1 MLKCTDQNTR
11 IIMYDM
17 VILILYNGETL
28 EGENFRGLVGS
39 EHFTNHIGV
48 CSSKF
53 SWVAL

>member
-17 VILILYNGETL
+17 VILIRYNGETL

-39 EHFTNHIGV
+39 EHFTNHIGG